1 MTGELGH
8 LAKAILEIF
17 DKGALGRI
25 HEKSVEIL
33 DKVGIV
39 IESKPVLEMVKQHVS
54 RVDTKKMRAWFS
66 ESELMEWVRK
76 APSEITL
83 CSRDGKRDLPHPSK
97 ISYAS
102 TDGQPVEVFDLETGV
117 RRYSTYNDCVQLAK
131 LGDALPQIDLYW
143 PMVAATDKDP
153 AVCSYYEFVA
163 SLENTTKHVQHGAH
177 GTEEAEFQIE
187 YAAAIVGGRD
197 KLERRAIISNSH
209 TPVSPLIQEKAQ
221 IDGAVAYARANLP
234 NIHLIMIILG
244 SSGPV
249 TIPGAIAQGN
259 AEILSAIAICEMAR
273 PGSPQLYSFEAGAMD
288 MRSGVFLSGSVEGAM
303 MTAAACQLSRMYKLP
318 NQMGGFAASG
328 AVPGYEVGIQKAISG
343 LIPVMAGADCVVG
356 VGGIN
361 RSGVESAIQMV
372 LDCEAWRS
380 ILKAVEDIVLDEN
393 AFAMKAIEEVGPG
406 GTYLR
411 NVHTLKNF
419 KKEIV
424 IPELVSGHSDKASLG
439 TEEEMLI
446 NAKKKAKKI
455 LAEHKSPGFEPE
467 LKKELDAIF
476 KRHTQKQ
483 LKGKR

>member
-1 MTGELGH
+1 M
-8 LAKAILEIF
+8 AKAILEIF
-17 DKGALGRI
+17 DKDALERI
-25 HEKSVEIL
+25 HEKSIEIL

-54 RVDTKKMRAWFS
+54 RVDTSKMRAWFS

-76 APSEITL
+76 APNEITL

-97 ISYAS
+97 VSYAS
-102 TDGQPVEVFDLETGV
+102 TDGQPVEVFDIETGV

-288 MRSGVFLSGSVEGAM
+288 MRSGVFLSGSVEGAI
-303 MTAAACQLSRMYKLP
+303 MTAAACQLSRMYRLP

-356 VGGIN
+356 IGGIN
-361 RSGVESAIQMV
+361 RSGVESAVQMV

-380 ILKAVEDIVLDEN
+380 ILKTVEDIVLDEN
-393 AFAMKAIEEVGPG
+393 TFAMKAIEEVGPG

-411 NVHTLKNF
+411 NIHTLKNF

-424 IPELVSGHSDKASLG
+424 IPELVSGHSEKANLG

-476 KRHTQKQ
+476 KRHTEKQ

>member
-1 MTGELGH
+1 
-8 LAKAILEIF
+8 LAKAMLEIF
-17 DKGALGRI
+17 DKEALQRI

-39 IESKPVLEMVKQHVS
+39 VESEQVLQMARQHVS
-54 RVDTKKMRAWFS
+54 RVDMKKRRVWFS
-66 ESELMEWVRK
+66 EYELMEWVKK
-76 APSEITL
+76 APKEITL
-83 CSRDGKRDLPHPSK
+83 CSRDGKHDLPHPSRV
-97 ISYAS
+97 SYAA

-117 RRYSTYNDCVQLAK
+117 RRYSTYEDCVQLAK
-131 LGDALPQIDLYW
+131 LADALPQIDLYW

-153 AVCSYYEFVA
+153 EVCSYYEFVA
-163 SLENTTKHVQHGAH
+163 SLENTTKHIQHGAH
-177 GTEEAEFQIE
+177 GIEEAEFQIE

-197 KLERRAIISNSH
+197 KLEKRAIISNTH
-209 TPVSPLIQEKAQ
+209 TPISPLVQEKAQ
-221 IDGAVAYARANLP
+221 IEGAVTFSRANLP

-249 TIPGAIAQGN
+249 TIPGAVAQGN

-288 MRSGVFLSGSVEGAM
+288 MRSGVFLSGSVEGAI
-303 MTAAACQLSRMYKLP
+303 MTAVACQLSRMYGLP

-328 AVPGYEVGIQKAISG
+328 AIPGYEVGVQKAISG

-356 VGGIN
+356 IGGIN

-380 ILKAVEDIVLDEN
+380 ILKTVEDIALDDN
-393 AFAMKAIEEVGPG
+393 SFAMKAIEEVGPG

-411 NVHTLKNF
+411 HIHTLRNF

-424 IPELVSGHSDKASLG
+424 IPELVSGHSEKVSLG
-439 TEEEMLI
+439 TEEEMLV
-446 NAKKKAKKI
+446 NAKKKAKKL
-455 LAEHKSPGFEPE
+455 LAEHESPGFEPG

-476 KRHTQKQ
+476 KKHVDRK
-483 LKGKR
+483 LKVKR

>member
-1 MTGELGH
+1 M
-8 LAKAILEIF
+8 AKAILEIF
-17 DKGALGRI
+17 DKGALERI
-25 HEKSVEIL
+25 HEKSIEIL

-39 IESKPVLEMVKQHVS
+39 IESKPVLEMVRQHVS
-54 RVDTKKMRAWFS
+54 RVDTGKMRVWFS

-177 GTEEAEFQIE
+177 GTVEADFQIE
-187 YAAAIVGGRD
+187 YASAIVGGMD
-197 KLERRAIISNSH
+197 KLEKRAIISNSH
-209 TPVSPLIQEKAQ
+209 TPVSPLVLEKEQ
-221 IDGAVAYARANLP
+221 IEGAVAFARANLP

-259 AEILSAIAICEMAR
+259 AEVLSAIAVCQMAR
-273 PGSPQLYSFEAGAMD
+273 PGCPSLYSFEAGAMD
-288 MRSGVFLSGSVEGAM
+288 MRSGVFLSGSVEGAI
-303 MTAAACQLSRMYKLP
+303 MTAAACQLSRMYRLP

-356 VGGIN
+356 IGGIN
-361 RSGVESAIQMV
+361 RSGVESAVQMV

-380 ILKAVEDIVLDEN
+380 ILKAVEDMVLDDN

-411 NVHTLKNF
+411 NIHTLRNF

-424 IPELVSGHSDKASLG
+424 IPELVSGHSDKANLG
-439 TEEEMLI
+439 TEEEMLV

-455 LAEHKSPGFEPE
+455 LAEHESPGFEPD

-476 KRHTQKQ
+476 KKHTEKK
-483 LKGKR
+483 LKVKK

>member
-1 MTGELGH
+1 MRH

-17 DKGALGRI
+17 DKDALERI
-25 HEKSVEIL
+25 HEKSIEIL

-54 RVDTKKMRAWFS
+54 RVDTSKMRAWFS

-76 APSEITL
+76 APNEITL

-97 ISYAS
+97 VSYAS
-102 TDGQPVEVFDLETGV
+102 TDGQPVEVFDIETGV

-288 MRSGVFLSGSVEGAM
+288 MRSGVFLSGSVEGAI
-303 MTAAACQLSRMYKLP
+303 MTAAACQLSRMYRLP

-356 VGGIN
+356 IGGIN
-361 RSGVESAIQMV
+361 RSGVESAVQMV

-380 ILKAVEDIVLDEN
+380 ILKTVEDIVLDEN
-393 AFAMKAIEEVGPG
+393 TFAMKAIEEVGPG

-411 NVHTLKNF
+411 NIHTLKNF

-424 IPELVSGHSDKASLG
+424 IPELVSGHSEKANLG

-476 KRHTQKQ
+476 KRHTEKQ